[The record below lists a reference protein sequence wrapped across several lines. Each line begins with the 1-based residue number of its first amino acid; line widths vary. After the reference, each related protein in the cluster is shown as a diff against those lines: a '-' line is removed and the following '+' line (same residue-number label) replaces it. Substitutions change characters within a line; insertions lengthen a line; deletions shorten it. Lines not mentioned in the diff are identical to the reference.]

1 MENKRERLMN
11 KKIATLILTMVMVFA
26 LCACSRFSKDP
37 KKNALILVAKVE
49 KEYPDYNEKPGRFC
63 LMLHASMFN
72 SGDFRDVDTEIRME
86 TAEEVAELV
95 MEKFPGVFEDYGWR
109 KVPAGGDYDDYDY
122 ELLMFYEG
130 GKYYVPV
137 YSVVNYDEDEWNV
150 YEEAD
155 IIYLEDNIEH
165 IEYEEK

>member
-1 MENKRERLMN
+1 MNTKHLAALLM
-11 KKIATLILTMVMVFA
+11 TVVMIFA
-26 LCACSRFSKDP
+26 LCSCSRFSKDP
-37 KKNALILVAKVE
+37 KKNAQVLIASVE
-49 KEYPDYNEKPGRFC
+49 KEYPEYDKKPGRFC
-63 LMLHASMFN
+63 LMLHATMFN
-72 SGDFRDVDTEIRME
+72 SGSFRDVDTEVRMA
-86 TAEEVAELV
+86 TAEEAAELV

-130 GKYYVPV
+130 GEYYVPI

-155 IIYLEDNIEH
+155 IIYVEDNIEH
-165 IEYEEK
+165 VEYEEK

>member
-1 MENKRERLMN
+1 MN
-11 KKIATLILTMVMVFA
+11 KKIATLILTLVMVFA

-37 KKNALILVAKVE
+37 KKNAQILVAKVE

>member
-1 MENKRERLMN
+1 MDGRRQAEKTGFQGPTVVT
-11 KKIATLILTMVMVFA
+11 TLV
-26 LCACSRFSKDP
+26 
-37 KKNALILVAKVE
+37 
-49 KEYPDYNEKPGRFC
+49 PDYNEKPGRFC

-72 SGDFRDVDTEIRME
+72 SGDFRDVDTEIKME

>member
-1 MENKRERLMN
+1 MN